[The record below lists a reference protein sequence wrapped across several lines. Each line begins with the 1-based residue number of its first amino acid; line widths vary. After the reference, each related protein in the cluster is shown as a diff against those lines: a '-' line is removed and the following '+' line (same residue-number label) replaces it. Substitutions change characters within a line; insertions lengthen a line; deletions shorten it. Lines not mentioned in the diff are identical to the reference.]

1 MNLGFIGTGKIASSV
16 ITGICKSKISYKK
29 IIISPRNKKIAQGLK
44 RKFKK
49 IVIAKNNQQIVDQ
62 CNWVFLSVTPTVGE
76 KIIKDLKFKSNQS
89 KIWGVLIFLSIVTI
103 IEVALGI
110 LKPEVLIENSFLRM
124 KLINW
129 IFIILTIVKA
139 YYIMWD
145 FMHLR
150 DELRGLQASVVI
162 TLMFLI
168 GYLAFILLVEGNYIF
183 DVMYEGFV
191 SWNF

>member
-1 MNLGFIGTGKIASSV
+1 MGNNTHKLEIFRGF
-16 ITGICKSKISYKK
+16 
-29 IIISPRNKKIAQGLK
+29 
-44 RKFKK
+44 
-49 IVIAKNNQQIVDQ
+49 
-62 CNWVFLSVTPTVGE
+62 
-76 KIIKDLKFKSNQS
+76 LKFKSNQT

-110 LKPEVLIENSFLRM
+110 LKPEVLIENYFLRT

-150 DELRGLQASVVI
+150 DEVRGLQFSVVV

-168 GYLAFILLVEGNYIF
+168 AYLAFILLVEGNYIF